1 MTPTRDR
8 STSHDSLGA
17 TESLASD
24 VAAGLVS
31 GIIATLAMSIVMQLG
46 QRAGLLGVQPPRKVS
61 DAVLDRAVGVRVDER
76 TRRIGTA
83 VVHLGIGA
91 GAGAVQQVV
100 RRRLSWPEPRFV
112 WGAVAGGLLWTV
124 NYFVLAPLAGI
135 LPPPPDDRPGRP
147 PVMLA
152 ANVLWGS
159 ISALLGD
166 WLRRSLAAAPTAT
179 TAVGVPRV
187 PQR

>member
-1 MTPTRDR
+1 M
-8 STSHDSLGA
+8 A
-17 TESLASD
+17 ASD
-24 VAAGLVS
+24 VAAGVVA
-31 GIIATLAMSIVMQLG
+31 GIIATLAMSVVMQLG

-61 DAVLDRAVGVRVDER
+61 DAFLDRAVGVPVGER
-76 TRRIGTA
+76 TRRMGTA

-100 RRRLSWPEPRFV
+100 RRRLSSPEPRFV
-112 WGAVAGGLLWTV
+112 WGAAAGGLLWTI

-135 LPPPPDDRPGRP
+135 LPAPPDDRPGRP

-152 ANVLWGS
+152 ANILWGG

-166 WLRRSLAAAPTAT
+166 RFLRSPILACRSA
-179 TAVGVPRV
+179 
-187 PQR
+187 